1 MAWGAQKCTGHLQVT
16 GTRSWGLPR
25 KPVICR
31 PYQTCL
37 LCVAGILQCKTRT
50 NDAVYRL
57 MEVSALIGILA
68 LLPQAILS
76 YSEDLSCEL
85 GQDKQA

>member
-1 MAWGAQKCTGHLQVT
+1 
-16 GTRSWGLPR
+16 
-25 KPVICR
+25 
-31 PYQTCL
+31 
-37 LCVAGILQCKTRT
+37 
-50 NDAVYRL
+50 